1 MAKIALVLV
10 FLLALVL
17 SIQTVVGDKL
27 SPEQVHEIISAV
39 KDAAESTSS
48 AVGSTAESVKETSSP
63 WTDWANDKLK

>member
-27 SPEQVHEIISAV
+27 SPEQVHEVISAV
-39 KDAAESTSS
+39 EDVAESTSS
-48 AVGSTAESVKETSSP
+48 ALGSTAENVKETSSP
-63 WTDWANDKLK
+63 WTDWANDKLR